1 MTANI
6 HSSTPELKVK
16 DPRSQ
21 LVRSVGYCRTHPGEM
36 PESRINRQVYDTI
49 GHQRAGWD
57 PRQWATAGAPN
68 LTRVHTLS
76 GEPLLSCSV
85 DSGWKL
91 RMPGIAHELR
101 CEWDGRGIHRWI
113 DYDNQLRPTALSERV
128 GDEPPVTSERM
139 AYGDNRT
146 EFALRNQCARLI
158 RQDDPAG
165 CLHAGD
171 YDLRGSRLSETRH
184 FTSDMSLA
192 NWPERW
198 VDRDEKLIAEG
209 ETTVW
214 RFSAVGDLLSQTDA
228 RENQRLFAYGI
239 AGQVLRIDMKR
250 IGLPSTPLLTSRRY
264 SATRQIEHETAGNG
278 VETTRCL
285 DAQDDRLLRLTSVR
299 SSRVFQDLAYEYD
312 PVGNI
317 NRIQDFVPVARYFKN
332 QRTDAINQY
341 RYDSLSQLIEAS
353 GRECI
358 ANPDELSTYKQTF
371 SYDQAGNLLSLV
383 HEGVRGYTRQMVT
396 EPSSNRS
403 LVKPETGEPDFIKSF
418 DSNGNLLVLSPGAQ
432 AMHWDCR
439 NRLSEVVQVSRPV
452 VPDDDERYRYD
463 SGGQRLRKVIHRKT
477 KSASSTR
484 EVRYLP
490 GLEIHYTGD
499 DEVRYVMGVDS
510 GDCNARVLHW
520 HQTSPENA
528 ANDQIRYSLGDHLGS
543 CTLELDE
550 NAAMISHEGY
560 YAYGET
566 AWWLAR
572 GETEASC
579 KTHRFC
585 GKERDA
591 TGLYYYGFRYYAPW
605 LQRWINPDPAGD
617 IDGFNRYRMVR
628 NNPLRFRDSQG
639 LSPVQ
644 PINDFERW
652 LVNQGAVIRYRR
664 ADDLPE
670 GLRDEFESDFSSA
683 IDFTRDALRALGQE
697 YLSEDTK
704 DKLGIVFGKRSN
716 EQYLKMAAEAA
727 KEKLDTLLSAA
738 MEDYI
743 SGDRFVFV
751 SANPADPSSQAYTPV
766 TNVNADKFIYIPP
779 MMSSESA
786 TMRAAILL
794 HELSHVHAG
803 TLDFWY
809 LFAATSRNAQQ
820 TAIDASVQADTEA
833 PFRDPARVPDLSTL
847 PNSLKA
853 AKLELVKQAI
863 AKYPDVERQ
872 HSAARITV
880 FTHNADSLTALILQ
894 FRPQQTH

>member
-36 PESRINRQVYDTI
+36 PESRITRQVYDTI

-57 PRQWATAGAPN
+57 PRQWATAGDPN

-139 AYGDNRT
+139 AYGNNRT

-165 CLHAGD
+165 CLHAGH

-439 NRLSEVVQVSRPV
+439 NRLSEVVRVSRPV
-452 VPDDDERYRYD
+452 APDDDERYRYD
-463 SGGQRLRKVIHRKT
+463 SGGERLRKVIHRKT

-566 AWWLAR
+566 AWWLAPS
-572 GETEASC
+572 ETEASW
-579 KTHRFC
+579 KTRRFC

-628 NNPLRFRDSQG
+628 NNPLRFKDSQG
-639 LSPVQ
+639 LSPVD
-644 PINDFERW
+644 PLDEIEAGM
-652 LVNQGAVIRYRR
+652 VNEGLSIFYRSVS
-664 ADDLPE
+664 DLPE
-670 GLRDEFESDFSSA
+670 GNRSEFEGDLLNA
-683 IDFTRDALRALGQE
+683 IDYIRDAVTALGQNP
-697 YLSEDTK
+697 LSEDTK
-704 DKLGIVFGKRSN
+704 EKIGKIYGN
-716 EQYLKMAAEAA
+716 QIDDQHLIIAANAA
-727 KEKLDTLLSAA
+727 REKLTSVFSGAWQ
-738 MEDYI
+738 DYM
-743 SGDRFVFV
+743 SGERFVFTSQRPHQPLERAFTFAKV
-751 SANPADPSSQAYTPV
+751 SATNKFVYITPLFS
-766 TNVNADKFIYIPP
+766 N
-779 MMSSESA
+779 ESA
-786 TMRAAILL
+786 YVRAGTLF
-794 HELSHVHAG
+794 HELSHVHAN
-803 TLDFWY
+803 TYDYWYVLPHIPRNNPQEINDAILQAQIETSLDI
-809 LFAATSRNAQQ
+809 R
-820 TAIDASVQADTEA
+820 
-833 PFRDPARVPDLSTL
+833 RMPDLSAL
-847 PNSLKA
+847 P
-853 AKLELVKQAI
+853 LEGRASIIEHVRQSRQTSTD
-863 AKYPDVERQ
+863 PERQ
-872 HSAARITV
+872 RWAARIAIT
-880 FTHNADSLTALILQ
+880 TDNADSLTALILQ